1 MAKLGKLF
9 VFEGPDDSGKTTLAQ
24 AFMSHLRT
32 QGINCQ
38 YFSFPGNE
46 PHTLG
51 NLVYKLHHGE
61 LNDAVES
68 VTPTALQTMHIAAHL
83 DAVESRILP
92 ALKEGTT
99 VVLDR
104 YWWSTY
110 VYGRV
115 GDVNLNAL
123 DAMVELERT
132 VWGKVKPAVV
142 FFIQRWPLQSRPRS
156 STAELKDHDQ
166 LLAEYMKL
174 AARTP
179 SMNHVEIIDNNK
191 TIDHAL
197 DQIVRTVTPEKPS
210 IRNSIRNGSISNGPI
225 AASPQFDQ
233 PKLPLTR
240 ELPVASVNIHKSV
253 PHFGQAKPTQVF
265 DTYWRFAAK
274 RQEIF
279 FRRVSG
285 APPPWT
291 DDLVLLEYKFTNAYR
306 ASDRVS
312 QHLIRQVI
320 YEGDQSPQEVFFRI
334 LLFKFFNRIET
345 WELLEQELGTISFA
359 DYSFERYD
367 SILSR
372 AMGVGTRIYS
382 AAYIMPSGGASST
395 VSRKHQMHLRLLET
409 MMRDD
414 LPARLV
420 DTSSMKQAFK
430 LLRSY
435 PTLGDF
441 LAYQYVTDLNYSTLV
456 DFSEEEFVVPGP
468 GARDGIRKCFS
479 QLGHWNETDVI
490 KAMMEQ
496 QDTEF
501 ERLGLKFQSLWG
513 RRLQLID
520 CQSLFCEVDKYAR
533 INHPDVA
540 GITGRTRIKQKYR
553 IKRDPISFWYPPK
566 WGLND
571 RIANEVE
578 DVSRF

>member
-1 MAKLGKLF
+1 MLKRRKLF

-24 AFMSHLRT
+24 AFMSYLRN

-46 PHTLG
+46 PQTLG
-51 NLVYKLHHGE
+51 SLVYKLHHGE
-61 LNDAVES
+61 LHGEVES
-68 VTPTALQTMHIAAHL
+68 VTPTALQTMHIAAHVN
-83 DAVESRILP
+83 AVEARILP

-115 GDVNLNAL
+115 SGVDSKALNA
-123 DAMVELERT
+123 MIRLERV
-132 VWGKVKPAVV
+132 VWGKVKPTAI
-142 FFIQRWPLQSRPRS
+142 FLIQREPQPK
-156 STAELKDHDQ
+156 TADLKSYDQ
-166 LLAEYMKL
+166 LFAEYKNL
-174 AARTP
+174 AARARLQ
-179 SMNHVEIIDNNK
+179 NQVEIIDNNK
-191 TIDHAL
+191 TTNDAL
-197 DQIVRTVTPEKPS
+197 DQIVSTATPGKSSLRSS
-210 IRNSIRNGSISNGPI
+210 IRKRAISNGPI
-225 AASPQFDQ
+225 AANPQFDQ
-233 PKLPLTR
+233 AKLPLTQ
-240 ELPVASVNIHKSV
+240 ELPVASLNSSRTDWD
-253 PHFGQAKPTQVF
+253 FGQAKPTQVYE
-265 DTYWRFAAK
+265 TYWRFAAK
-274 RQEIF
+274 RQDIF
-279 FRRVSG
+279 FRRVFG
-285 APPPWT
+285 DPPPWT

-312 QHLIRQVI
+312 QHLIRRVI
-320 YEGDQSPQEVFFRI
+320 YDGDQSPREVFFRI

-345 WELLEQELGTISFA
+345 WELLEKELGTVSYS
-359 DYSFERYD
+359 DYCFERYD
-367 SILSR
+367 EILSQ
-372 AMGVGTRIYS
+372 AMNKGIRIYS

-395 VSRKHQMHLRLLET
+395 VSRKHQMHLKLLET
-409 MMRDD
+409 MMRDE

-420 DTSSMKQAFK
+420 DTSSMEQAFK

-456 DFSEEEFVVPGP
+456 DFTEEEFVVPGP

-479 QLGHWNETDVI
+479 ELGHWNETDII
-490 KAMMEQ
+490 KAVMERQ
-496 QDTEF
+496 QIEF
-501 ERLGLKFQSLWG
+501 ERLGLTFQSLWG

-533 INHPDVA
+533 IKHPEVA

-553 IKRDPISFWYPPK
+553 INRDPISVWYPPK

-571 RIANEVE
+571 RIASEE
-578 DVSRF
+578 KHVSRF